1 MIRHVLLLFNRDA
14 LIRFY
19 RYIKIDR
26 WQSLLLFRYGKSQ
39 DAKLIFLQNVQLV
52 PQENVLKN
60 RNFLFKNHFFFIL
73 IKAF

>member
-26 WQSLLLFRYGKSQ
+26 WQSLLLFRYGKSK
-39 DAKLIFLQNVQLV
+39 DAKLNFLQNVQQV
-52 PQENVLKN
+52 PQENVFKKSQLSFSKSLL
-60 RNFLFKNHFFFIL
+60 FLF
-73 IKAF
+73 